1 MAQTPTPETA
11 DSRGIVQSLCVLFSE
26 ARRLSITFRFQS
38 DSSALDTR
46 GEADVA
52 RLVAWAREPANASRL
67 IVLVGY
73 SSPVGA
79 FRQNV
84 ALSRGRADVLA
95 QRLRADG
102 VINVSTVGAGPVS
115 AVACNAD
122 ARGQALNRRVEV
134 WAK

>member
-11 DSRGIVQSLCVLFSE
+11 DSRGIVQSLRVLFSE

-52 RLVAWAREPANASRL
+52 RLVAWAREPANASRQ